1 MAVHMTEDEMK
12 AARAKAAE
20 VRNISGGVIGQ
31 FTPKEISVNA
41 ADLAVGENLIG
52 LKVPADKF
60 VYGAY
65 IKNAADDLAS
75 GGAATVKVTVGSTD
89 VISAQGLSDLKGKGV
104 AALDTTP
111 DYAGAEREVKLTVGT
126 AAYTAGKLIVGVIY
140 G

>member
-1 MAVHMTEDEMK
+1 MTEDEMK

-41 ADLAVGENLIG
+41 ADLAVSENLIG

-75 GGAATVKVTVGSTD
+75 GGAAKVKVTVGSTD
-89 VISAQGLSDLKGKGV
+89 VINATGISDLKGKGV
-104 AALDTTP
+104 AVLDASP
-111 DYAGAEREVKLTVGT
+111 DYASAEREVKLTVDT